1 MATYNN
7 TGLAIPK
14 ILIPDEKVNMKKWA
28 VIACDQY
35 TSDLRYWEE
44 VERTV
49 GNSPSTLRMML
60 PEAYLETPD
69 KQERI
74 ADTRETMYDYIEAGI
89 LKELPEGFILVER
102 MIGGIPRKGL
112 MVLVDLEQYEF
123 DITKKP
129 LIRPTEQTVRDRIPP
144 RMQIRI
150 DAAVEMPHILAMI
163 DDPNNTVIEPVWEK
177 RHSLKKLYD
186 FDLMMDSGRITGYFV
201 DSYELI
207 NGVFNAMEMLPAHDG
222 MKICVGD
229 GNHSLA
235 TAKEIWNRAKLS
247 LSAEELAVS
256 PLRYALVELINLH
269 DPALSILPIYRAL
282 FNVNPSNCIQYI
294 VEKLNA
300 RGLGARLIF
309 SRRRITPETMDPNTI
324 YFESKDSMGR
334 IELSRISG
342 HMMLEDLQAA
352 LEQFILDHPASKL
365 DYIHGDDIINEL
377 KTQYNTLCFILPA
390 LSKNRFMD
398 TIVENGVLPK
408 KCFSLGEADEKRFYL
423 ECRLLVL
430 PDEDEPEEEFEEPES
445 LEEAPEEEY
454 EEFPEE
460 EEYTEEQPAESFED
474 LIIEEPTAPEE
485 PVPAEPAEPSA
496 PAQPAAV
503 RIEPLMIETD
513 EPAEKPTAPARA
525 NEGLVIE
532 EIPADA
538 VLEDKITLGNI
549 PAAPVF
555 AGTIKD
561 DLLLEELIDNIF
573 ED

>member
-1 MATYNN
+1 MSTTRN

-35 TSDLRYWEE
+35 TSDQRYWEE

-102 MIGGIPRKGL
+102 MIGGMPRKGL
-112 MVLVDLEQYEF
+112 MVLIDLEQYEF

-150 DAAVEMPHILAMI
+150 DAAVEMPHVLAMI
-163 DDPNNTVIEPVWEK
+163 DDPGQTVIEPIYEK
-177 RHSLKKLYD
+177 RHQLKKLYD
-186 FDLMMDSGRITGYFV
+186 FDLMMNGGRITGYFV

-207 NGVFNAMEMLPAHDG
+207 SGVMNAMEALPTHDG

-247 LSAEELAVS
+247 LSEEELAVS

-309 SRRRITPETMDPNTI
+309 SRRRITAETMDPNTI

-342 HMMLEDLQAA
+342 HMMLEDLQAV
-352 LEQFILDHPASKL
+352 LEQFALDHPSSRL
-365 DYIHGDDIINEL
+365 DYIHGEETIADL

-430 PDEDEPEEEFEEPES
+430 PDEDEPAEEPAEEVDLIEAPAEEAYDDLPADEESCEEEPSEPA
-445 LEEAPEEEY
+445 EAPEEHY
-454 EEFPEE
+454 EE
-460 EEYTEEQPAESFED
+460 
-474 LIIEEPTAPEE
+474 EPS
-485 PVPAEPAEPSA
+485 EPAEPRFSVSA
-496 PAQPAAV
+496 T
-503 RIEPLMIETD
+503 RIEPMMIET
-513 EPAEKPTAPARA
+513 EAPAAKPAAPARA

-538 VLEDKITLGNI
+538 VLEDTITLGNI

-555 AGTIKD
+555 AGTVKD

>member
-1 MATYNN
+1 MATSKN

-35 TSDLRYWEE
+35 TSDRRYWEE

-60 PEAYLETPD
+60 PEAYLELPD

-102 MIGGIPRKGL
+102 MIGGVPRKGL
-112 MVLVDLEQYEF
+112 MVLVDLEEYEF
-123 DITKKP
+123 DIAKKP

-144 RMQIRI
+144 RMQIRM

-163 DDPNNTVIEPVWEK
+163 DDPDHTVIEPVWEK
-177 RHSLKKLYD
+177 RHQLKKLYD
-186 FDLMMDSGRITGYFV
+186 FDLMMNGGKITGYFV
-201 DSYELI
+201 DSYDMI
-207 NGVFNAMEMLPAHDG
+207 NGIMNAMAALPTHDG

-235 TAKEIWNRAKLS
+235 TAKEIWNRAKMS
-247 LSAEELAVS
+247 LSEAELAVS
-256 PLRYALVELINLH
+256 PLRYALVELINLQ

-309 SRRRITPETMDPNTI
+309 SRRKISPETMDPNTI

-342 HMMLEDLQAA
+342 HLMLEDLQIV
-352 LEQFILDHPASKL
+352 LEQFEKDHPASKL
-365 DYIHGDDIINEL
+365 DYIHGDDTINEL

-390 LSKNRFMD
+390 LSKRRFMD

-430 PDEDEPEEEFEEPES
+430 PDEE
-445 LEEAPEEEY
+445 EEAPTEEVTESAPEAIEKEYEEYSEEEEEY
-454 EEFPEE
+454 EDIP
-460 EEYTEEQPAESFED
+460 EEQPAETID
-474 LIIEEPTAPEE
+474 DIVIEAPAEE
-485 PVPAEPAEPSA
+485 VPVPASRMES
-496 PAQPAAV
+496 
-503 RIEPLMIETD
+503 LMIE
-513 EPAEKPTAPARA
+513 AEEAPAPKPAASRRA
-525 NEGLVIE
+525 NEGLMIE

-555 AGTIKD
+555 AGTVKD

>member
-1 MATYNN
+1 MATSKN

-28 VIACDQY
+28 IIACDQY
-35 TSDLRYWEE
+35 TSDRRYWEE

-60 PEAYLETPD
+60 PEAYLELPD

-102 MIGGIPRKGL
+102 MIGGVPRKGL
-112 MVLVDLEQYEF
+112 MVLVDLEEYEF
-123 DITKKP
+123 DIAKKP

-144 RMQIRI
+144 RMQIRM

-163 DDPNNTVIEPVWEK
+163 DDPDHTVIEPVWEK
-177 RHSLKKLYD
+177 RHQLKKLYD
-186 FDLMMDSGRITGYFV
+186 FDLMMNGGKITGYFV
-201 DSYELI
+201 DSYDMI
-207 NGVFNAMEMLPAHDG
+207 NGIMNAMAALPTHDG

-235 TAKEIWNRAKLS
+235 TAKEIWNRAKMS
-247 LSAEELAVS
+247 LSEAELAVS
-256 PLRYALVELINLH
+256 PLRYALVELINLQ

-309 SRRRITPETMDPNTI
+309 SRRKISPETMDPNTI

-342 HMMLEDLQAA
+342 HLMLEDLQIV
-352 LEQFILDHPASKL
+352 LEQFEKDHPASKL
-365 DYIHGDDIINEL
+365 DYIHGDDTINEL

-390 LSKNRFMD
+390 LSKRRFMD

-430 PDEDEPEEEFEEPES
+430 PDEE
-445 LEEAPEEEY
+445 EEAPTEEVTESAPEAIEKEYEEYSEEEEEY
-454 EEFPEE
+454 EDIP
-460 EEYTEEQPAESFED
+460 EEQPAETID
-474 LIIEEPTAPEE
+474 DIVIEAPAEE
-485 PVPAEPAEPSA
+485 VPVPASRMES
-496 PAQPAAV
+496 
-503 RIEPLMIETD
+503 LMIE
-513 EPAEKPTAPARA
+513 AEEAPAPKPAASRRA
-525 NEGLVIE
+525 NEGLMIE

-555 AGTIKD
+555 AGTVKD